1 MITICGDGTGNP
13 LGWIVADVKDIA
25 AKRATVIN
33 LDIDII
39 AFCTSAAKAERV
51 RAALIAMDAMIA
63 SEGKA

>member
-13 LGWIVADVKDIA
+13 LGWIKADVKDIA

-39 AFCTSAAKAERV
+39 AFCTSTAKAERV
-51 RAALIAMDAMIA
+51 RAALLAMEAVTA
-63 SEGKA
+63 EGEA

>member
-13 LGWIVADVKDIA
+13 LGWMVAEINDIS
-25 AKRATVIN
+25 KSRATVMN

>member
-13 LGWIVADVKDIA
+13 LGWMVADINDIS
-25 AKRATVIN
+25 KSRATVMN

>member
-13 LGWIVADVKDIA
+13 LGWMIADINDIS
-25 AKRATVIN
+25 KSRATVMN